1 MANDNLQELY
11 TRYMQFT
18 ELMIEDNKPLEIAA
32 TMMAQALSIYKT
44 VLNEEDYNSMVDSIS
59 DSRDKVKS
67 FDGPYIN

>member
-1 MANDNLQELY
+1 MADDNLQELY

-44 VLNEEDYNSMVDSIS
+44 VLNGEDYNSMVDSIS